1 MPHIETVLGPIEP
14 ADLGPTLP
22 HEHIL
27 SDFIGA
33 ELTGSHRWDRAEVF
47 ETVLPYLAAL
57 RGRGFTGFVD
67 CTPGYLGRDVELLA
81 DLARAADLH
90 ILTSTGYYGAMD
102 DLFVPAHAYE
112 ETADALAG
120 RWVAEWEHGIGDSGI
135 RPGLIK
141 TGVDPIP
148 VESSVGPRYGLS
160 EIDARL
166 VAAAARAHS
175 ATGLRVASHT
185 AQGWAALAQIR
196 IFEDEGVDPA
206 GLIIVHCDDEPDVR
220 YHTEAARSGA
230 WIEYDHVG
238 LMPVERH
245 VDLVAAGLES
255 FPGRLLLSH
264 DAGWYHAGEPGGG
277 EIRDYNFL
285 CDCLIPTLRERGVT
299 EDQMKGLTT
308 DNPARAFAVG
318 G

>member
-1 MPHIETVLGPIEP
+1 MPHIETALGPIEP
-14 ADLGPTLP
+14 ADLGPTLA

-33 ELTGSHRWDRAEVF
+33 ELTGPHRWDRSEVF
-47 ETVLPYLAAL
+47 ETMLPYLTAP
-57 RGRGFTGFVD
+57 RERGFTGFVD
-67 CTPGYLGRDVELLA
+67 CTPEYLGRDVDLLA
-81 DLARAADLH
+81 RLARAAGLH

-120 RWVAEWEHGIGDSGI
+120 RWIAEHERGIGNTGV

-141 TGVDPIP
+141 TGVDPIAE
-148 VESSVGPRYGLS
+148 ESSDGPGYGLS
-160 EIDARL
+160 DIDAKL

-175 ATGLRVASHT
+175 ATGLTVASHT

-206 GLIIVHCDDEPDVR
+206 GLIIVHCDDEPATR
-220 YHTEAARSGA
+220 YHEKVARSGA
-230 WIEYDHVG
+230 WVEYDHVG
-238 LMPVERH
+238 LMPLERH
-245 VDLVAAGLES
+245 VELIATMMDGH
-255 FPGRLLLSH
+255 PDQLLLSH

-285 CDCLIPTLRERGVT
+285 HDRLLPALRERGVT
-299 EDQMKGLTT
+299 EDAARQVTV
-308 DNPARAFAVG
+308 DNPGRAFAVDA
-318 G
+318 